1 MREKNR
7 VRKVESRTTESE
19 TKKRAERAKKRA
31 AVDRENVAR
40 PGKKGEPARVDG
52 S

>member
-31 AVDRENVAR
+31 AVDRRER
-40 PGKKGEPARVDG
+40 GKTG
-52 S
+52 